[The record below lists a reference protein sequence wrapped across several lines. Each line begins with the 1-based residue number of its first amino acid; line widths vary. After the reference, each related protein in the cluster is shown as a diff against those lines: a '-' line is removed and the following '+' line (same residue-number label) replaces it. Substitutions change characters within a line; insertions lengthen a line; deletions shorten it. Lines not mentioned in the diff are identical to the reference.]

1 MAGMV
6 FCTRTWL
13 LMSSE
18 DARSDLKLF
27 FEMWGCVLA
36 IFLAWRVYAG
46 GLDKDVVNAGIRGVN
61 RATRFLNSL

>member
-1 MAGMV
+1 M
-6 FCTRTWL
+6 
-13 LMSSE
+13 
-18 DARSDLKLF
+18 KLF
-27 FEMWGCVLA
+27 FEMWGGVLA